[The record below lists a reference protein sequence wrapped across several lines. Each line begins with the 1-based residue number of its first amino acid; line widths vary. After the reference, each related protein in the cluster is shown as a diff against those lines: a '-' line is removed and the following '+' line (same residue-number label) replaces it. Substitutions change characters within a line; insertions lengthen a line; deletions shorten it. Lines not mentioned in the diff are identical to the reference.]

1 MKRRDAFTLVELLV
15 VIAIIG
21 VLVAL
26 LLPAVQAARESA
38 RRATCTNHLK
48 QLALGV
54 QQYHDAYQVLP
65 PLYNGQLDWRSV
77 SFGLETFS
85 WRVEILPFIEQ
96 RELFKKFDYSQFATD
111 AKSQEAINYSLTI
124 MSCPTTP
131 RTSATA
137 SGLWYGRSQFNV
149 ALTAATTD
157 YNGSEGYVEGTDCIA
172 GAWGEVVHGKPGE
185 PLSVRELSFVN
196 VTDGLSNT
204 ALILERAAL
213 PDHYFEGGANV
224 EPHQPPQYRTW
235 GNVGM
240 WAISAET
247 LVNHVTAKPGVPIVG
262 GDNLHG
268 LYSFHPVGAQIA
280 FADGSVHIIGSEIDD
295 ATMLA
300 LISREK
306 AETIDLSMLP

>member
-1 MKRRDAFTLVELLV
+1 MKRLNAFTLVELLV

-26 LLPAVQAARESA
+26 LLPAVQAAREAA

-48 QLALGV
+48 QLTLGV
-54 QQYHDAYQVLP
+54 QEYHDARQVVP
-65 PLYNGQLDWRSV
+65 ALYNGRLDWRSV

-96 RELFKKFDYSQFATD
+96 QELFKNFDYSQYATD
-111 AKSQEAINYSLTI
+111 AKCQESISIPLTV
-124 MSCPTTP
+124 MSCPSTP
-131 RTSATA
+131 RDSVTA
-137 SGLWYGRSQFNV
+137 RGLWFGRSQFNE

-157 YNGSEGYVEGTDCIA
+157 YNASEGYVEGTDCIA

-185 PLSVRELSFVN
+185 PLSVRKLSFVD

-204 ALILERAAL
+204 AIILERAAL
-213 PDHYFEGGANV
+213 PDHYFEGGAKV

-235 GNVGM
+235 GNVGL

-268 LYSFHPVGAQIA
+268 LYSFHPGGAHVA
-280 FADGSVHIIGSEIDD
+280 FADGSVHMVGSAIDD
-295 ATMLA
+295 TTMLA
-300 LISREK
+300 FISREK
-306 AETIDLSMLP
+306 GETMDVSMLP

>member
-21 VLVAL
+21 VLIAI
-26 LLPAVQAARESA
+26 LLPAVQAAREAA

-54 QQYHDAYQVLP
+54 HEYHDARQVLP
-65 PLYNGQLDWRSV
+65 PLYNGQLDWRSI

-96 RELFKKFDYSQFATD
+96 RELFKKFDYSRSATD
-111 AKSQEAINYSLTI
+111 AKCQGAINYSLTV
-124 MSCPTTP
+124 MSCPSTP
-131 RTSATA
+131 RTTTTA
-137 SGLWYGRSQFNV
+137 NGLWYGRSQFNE

-157 YNGSEGYVEGTDCIA
+157 YNSSEGYVEGADCIP

-185 PLSVRELSFVN
+185 PLSVRKLNFVD

-213 PDHYFEGGANV
+213 PDHYFEGGAKI

-235 GNVGM
+235 GNVGL
-240 WAISAET
+240 WAVSAEE
-247 LVNHVTAKPGVPIVG
+247 LVNHVTAKSGVAIVG

-268 LYSFHPVGAQIA
+268 LYSFHPAGAQVA
-280 FADGSVHIIGSEIDD
+280 FADGSVHLVGSSIDD

-306 AETIDLSMLP
+306 AETIDFSMLP